1 MVTGILT
8 QHNNTSF
15 ILDESGD
22 RHFEDRIIWSGYL
35 THWSG
40 EKIHAR
46 ELEQHDYENNE
57 PIIILWPIESSLNE
71 PFVDLYYNERLTKYF
86 VSFLWHT
93 AVNVNGS
100 IFNFSHLMNENEIM
114 EKEEYFFRPAFCA
127 GSSIE

>member
-1 MVTGILT
+1 MITGILT
-8 QHNNTSF
+8 RDNNTSF
-15 ILDESGD
+15 ILDESGE

-86 VSFLWHT
+86 VSFLGHT
-93 AVNVNGS
+93 AINVNGS
-100 IFNFSHLMNENEIM
+100 IFNFSHVGLQ
-114 EKEEYFFRPAFCA
+114 KL
-127 GSSIE
+127 